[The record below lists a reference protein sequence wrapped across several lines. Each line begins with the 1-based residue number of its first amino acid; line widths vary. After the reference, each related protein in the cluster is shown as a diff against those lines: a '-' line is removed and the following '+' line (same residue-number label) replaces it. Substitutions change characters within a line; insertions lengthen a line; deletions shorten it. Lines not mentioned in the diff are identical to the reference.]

1 MKKKR
6 HWALGAVVGVLI
18 LGLGVFLIFQEE
30 SFKRIFVSL
39 LGVYM
44 IGSGFA
50 TLLGLKSY
58 RLGPRLRPATLA
70 KALLTLLLGVVALIL
85 PILVAD
91 LSFLVL
97 LYIIATELLFS
108 GIVSIINLVAIRK
121 LDIAFSPLIGDAL
134 ISLILSLL
142 LFFFPRQIGTV
153 LLKGVGILVIAIG
166 LYFIIASLI
175 ARRSLKG
182 EEGKTIEGEAEILE
196 S

>member
-1 MKKKR
+1 MKKR
-6 HWALGAVVGVLI
+6 HWALGAIVGVVLLA
-18 LGLGVFLIFQEE
+18 LGIFLIFQEE
-30 SFKRIFVSL
+30 SFKKIFVSL

-44 IGSGFA
+44 IGSGFS

-58 RLGPRLRPATLA
+58 QLGPRLRPATLI
-70 KALLTLLLGVVALIL
+70 KALLTLLLGVIALIL

-91 LSFLVL
+91 LSFLIL

-108 GIVSIINLVAIRK
+108 GIISIINLVAVRN
-121 LDIAFSPLIGDAL
+121 LDIAFSPIIGDAL
-134 ISLILSLL
+134 ISLILSML

-166 LYFIIASLI
+166 LFFVIASLI
-175 ARRSLKG
+175 TRRTG
-182 EEGKTIEGEAEILE
+182 RREEGKTIEGEAEILE